1 MQHRYL
7 GNSGLK
13 VSEIIYGNW
22 LTHAS
27 QVQDKQAIETVHAAI
42 DGGITTF
49 DTADTYANLAA
60 ETVLGNALKGQRREG
75 LEILT
80 KVYWPVAEKG
90 PNDVGLSRKHIMES
104 INGSLKRIN
113 TDYVDLY
120 QAHRF
125 DFETPLEETMQ
136 AFGDLVKMGK
146 VLYVGVSEW
155 TADQI
160 RQGQAL
166 ASEMGYRLISNQPQ
180 YSMLWR
186 VIEGEVV
193 PASKE
198 LGLSQI
204 VWSPLAQGVL
214 TGKYLPNQELPK
226 DSRAADSEIGGFM
239 ERFMTEEILTRVQKL
254 KPLAEELNLTMAQ
267 FGIAWVLQNQNVA
280 AAIVGASRPEQ
291 IQSNV
296 AAVGVEIPSEIM
308 KKVDEILG
316 DTVFTDTSLTKSPAQ
331 RPTGR

>member
-1 MQHRYL
+1 MQHRHL

-104 INGSLKRIN
+104 INGSLKRMN

-166 ASEMGYRLISNQPQ
+166 ASQMGYRLISNQPQ

-239 ERFMTEEILTRVQKL
+239 ERFMTEDILTRVQKL

-291 IQSNV
+291 IASNV

>member
-60 ETVLGNALKGQRREG
+60 ETVLGDALKGQRREG

-90 PNDVGLSRKHIMES
+90 PNDAGLSRKHIMES

-166 ASEMGYRLISNQPQ
+166 ASQMGYRLISNQPQ

-186 VIEGEVV
+186 VIEGEVI

-308 KKVDEILG
+308 KKVDERLG

>member
-280 AAIVGASRPEQ
+280 AAIVGASKPEQ
-291 IQSNV
+291 IASNV

>member
-80 KVYWPVAEKG
+80 KAYWPVAEKG

>member
-27 QVQDKQAIETVHAAI
+27 QVRDKQAIETVHAAI

-80 KVYWPVAEKG
+80 KVYWPVAKKG

-146 VLYVGVSEW
+146 VLYAGVSEW

-186 VIEGEVV
+186 VIEGEVI

-254 KPLAEELNLTMAQ
+254 KPLAEDLNLTMAQ

-280 AAIVGASRPEQ
+280 AAIVGASRPDQ
-291 IQSNV
+291 IASNV